1 MGSGIVIRFNH
12 CGAEMAT
19 ANNREKSMKF
29 SRHLMMA
36 AAALAI
42 SATAAKADLTFATD
56 AAPYPPFTSQNAAGE
71 WEGWEYDLLMALCA
85 EMNEKCT
92 LIAVAWDGIIPALL
106 EKKMDGIFG
115 SMSITEERKKQIN
128 FSDMYYNSASVII
141 GPKGGDHNIAPEA
154 FKGKSIGVQG
164 STTHANYTEK
174 YFVPAGAEMKTYK
187 GQDEAN
193 ADLAA
198 GRVDYVQADG
208 VTLNAF
214 LTSDE
219 GKACCELY
227 GAVPVDVEVL
237 GPGVGVG
244 LRKED
249 TALLEKINAAIKSA
263 AQKGIFEELTKK
275 YGLEG
280 ALTLPPKQ

>member
-1 MGSGIVIRFNH
+1 MKVSRRIL
-12 CGAEMAT
+12 MAAAT
-19 ANNREKSMKF
+19 VA
-29 SRHLMMA
+29 LMA
-36 AAALAI
+36 AAAP
-42 SATAAKADLTFATD
+42 AKADLVFATD

-71 WEGWEYDLLMALCA
+71 WEGWEYDLLQALCA

-92 LIAVAWDGIIPALL
+92 LIAIAWDGIIPALL

-115 SMSITEERKKQIN
+115 SMSISEERKKQIN

-141 GPKGGDHNIAPEA
+141 GPKGGDKNIAPEA
-154 FKGKSIGVQG
+154 FKGKTIGVQA
-164 STTHANYTEK
+164 STTHASYTDK
-174 YFVPAGAEMKTYK
+174 YFVPAGAISKTYK

-198 GRVDYVQADG
+198 GRLDYVQADG
-208 VTLNAF
+208 VTLDVF
-214 LTSDE
+214 LKSDE

-227 GAVPVDVEVL
+227 GAVPVDVAVL

-249 TALLEKINAAIKSA
+249 TALRDKINAAIKSFSA
-263 AQKGIFEELTKK
+263 KGGFEELTKK
-275 YGLEG
+275 HGLDG
-280 ALTLPPKQ
+280 MLILPPKG

>member
-1 MGSGIVIRFNH
+1 MKTF
-12 CGAEMAT
+12 
-19 ANNREKSMKF
+19 KS
-29 SRHLMMA
+29 LLLA
-36 AAALAI
+36 AATLVVMGT
-42 SATAAKADLTFATD
+42 SAARADLVFATD

-71 WEGWEYDLLMALCA
+71 WEGWEYELLQALCA
-85 EMNEKCT
+85 EMNERCT
-92 LIAVAWDGIIPALL
+92 LIPIAWDGIIPALL

-115 SMSITEERKKQIN
+115 SMSITNERKKQID
-128 FSDMYYNSASVII
+128 FSDMYYNSAAVII
-141 GPKGGDHNIAPEA
+141 GPKGGDKNIAPEA
-154 FKGKSIGVQG
+154 FKGKTIGVQG
-164 STTHANYTEK
+164 ATTHANYVDK
-174 YFVPAGAEMKTYK
+174 YFVPAGAAAKAYA

-208 VTLNAF
+208 VTLNSF
-214 LTSDE
+214 LQSED

-249 TALLEKINAAIKSA
+249 TALKDKINAAIKSLA
-263 AQKGIFEELTKK
+263 AKGGFEELTKK
-275 YGLEG
+275 HKLDGL
-280 ALTLPPKQ
+280 LNLPPKG

>member
-1 MGSGIVIRFNH
+1 MNKLKSLVF
-12 CGAEMAT
+12 AT
-19 ANNREKSMKF
+19 VAV
-29 SRHLMMA
+29 
-36 AAALAI
+36 LAI
-42 SATAAKADLTFATD
+42 GASTARADLVFATD

-71 WEGWEYDLLMALCA
+71 WEGWEYEVLQGICK

-92 LIAVAWDGIIPALL
+92 LIPIAWDGIIPALL

-115 SMSITEERKKQIN
+115 SMSITDERKKQID

-154 FKGKSIGVQG
+154 FKGKTIGVQA

-174 YFVPAGAEMKTYK
+174 YFVPAGAISKAYK

-198 GRVDYVQADG
+198 GRIDYVQADG
-208 VTLNAF
+208 VTLGAF
-214 LTSDE
+214 LNGAD
-219 GKACCELY
+219 GACCEVY
-227 GAVPVDVEVL
+227 GAVPVDVTVL

-249 TALLEKINAAIKSA
+249 TALKDKINAAIKSFA
-263 AQKGIFEELTKK
+263 AKGGFEELTKK
-275 YGLEG
+275 YKLDGL
-280 ALTLPPKQ
+280 LTLPPKG

>member
-1 MGSGIVIRFNH
+1 MNKF
-12 CGAEMAT
+12 
-19 ANNREKSMKF
+19 KSF
-29 SRHLMMA
+29 LLA
-36 AAALAI
+36 AATIAVMGT
-42 SATAAKADLTFATD
+42 TAAKADLVFATD

-92 LIAVAWDGIIPALL
+92 LIPIAWDGIIPALL

-128 FSDMYYNSASVII
+128 FSDMYYNTASVII
-141 GPKGGDHNIAPEA
+141 GPKGGDKTISPEA
-154 FKGKSIGVQG
+154 FKGKNIGVQA
-164 STTHANYTEK
+164 STTHANYVEK
-174 YFVPAGAEMKTYK
+174 YYVPGGAVAKAYK

-198 GRVDYVQADG
+198 GRVDLVQADG
-208 VTLNAF
+208 VVLSAW
-214 LTSDE
+214 LAGAE
-219 GKACCELY
+219 GACCEVY

-249 TALLEKINAAIKSA
+249 TALLDKINAAIKSLA
-263 AQKGIFEELTKK
+263 NKGTFEELAKK
-275 YGLEG
+275 HKLDGLM
-280 ALTLPPKQ
+280 TLPSKG